1 MADTVSQLWKGA
13 DYGWNV
19 VVQKLDG
26 PSKKNND
33 AASSQLQ

>member
-19 VVQKLDG
+19 VQKLDG
-26 PSKKNND
+26 RSKKNNA